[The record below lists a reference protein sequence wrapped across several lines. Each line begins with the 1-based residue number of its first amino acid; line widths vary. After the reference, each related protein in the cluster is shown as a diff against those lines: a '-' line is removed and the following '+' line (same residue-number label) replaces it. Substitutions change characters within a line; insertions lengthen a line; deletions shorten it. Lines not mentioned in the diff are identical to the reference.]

1 MAQATTVVTPARF
14 AKGFS
19 FKDYLSQI
27 KVNKDKFEEYYG
39 TAAVSRDEAAFFKKA
54 VSMPGGAAKVLV
66 LGEDWCPDVFRGLPV
81 ITKIAE
87 ASGME
92 LRMFPRDANLDIMNE
107 FLNQGQFQSIPTVV
121 FYTKDVKYIT
131 HWIERPAFANEE
143 RAKITEQVKKEK
155 PSLNEQDFRAEMRT
169 RTTPRYPAWQQATVK
184 EIQQLLAKT
193 LKVK

>member
-1 MAQATTVVTPARF
+1 MTQATTVVTPARF
-14 AKGFS
+14 AKGLS

-27 KVNKDKFEEYYG
+27 KVNKDKFEEYY
-39 TAAVSRDEAAFFKKA
+39 TSAAVSRDEAASFKKMVA
-54 VSMPGGAAKVLV
+54 MPGGPAKVLV
-66 LGEDWCPDVFRGLPV
+66 LGEDWCPDVYRGLPV

-143 RAKITEQVKKEK
+143 RAKITEQVKKEM
-155 PSLNEQDFRAEMRT
+155 PSLNDQDFRAEMRK

-184 EIQQLLAKT
+184 EVQQLLAKT
-193 LKVK
+193 LQVK